1 MQFLTLSYSVFFTPK
16 ENRCNKSQHIPSST
30 GVTSLFFGSVPRS
43 PGLNFLSER
52 GECAEKAHIWS
63 KQHTVFSLSLSVQ
76 AGDLLGERCVYMWP
90 AQNGMQLTL
99 IGSRAENRVIPV
111 PGLSISSSL
120 PMKILCSAA
129 LQPLVAKMN
138 ETKTNTG
145 MSQTKKK
152 QKKKTA
158 HAKTFCF
165 RLAT

>member
-1 MQFLTLSYSVFFTPK
+1 
-16 ENRCNKSQHIPSST
+16 
-30 GVTSLFFGSVPRS
+30 
-43 PGLNFLSER
+43 
-52 GECAEKAHIWS
+52 
-63 KQHTVFSLSLSVQ
+63 
-76 AGDLLGERCVYMWP
+76 
-90 AQNGMQLTL
+90 MQLTL